1 MDKSSKQIE
10 EEAVDFFK
18 LALKNLNISTEKFL
32 KEIENLSGTVISI
45 FTKM

>member
-18 LALKNLNISTEKFL
+18 LALK
-32 KEIENLSGTVISI
+32 EIENLSGTVISI

>member
-18 LALKNLNISTEKFL
+18 LALKNLNIITEKFL
-32 KEIENLSGTVISI
+32 KEIENLSVTVISI